1 MVVKL
6 LTEHHLEFLSYKKA
20 AQVRLS
26 LLLSKC
32 HIVGNLMHRLT
43 DYTVTDIWTVKL
55 PLSKFVLK
63 PHQIPQAV
71 VCYNCKGIG
80 NQMWRMF

>member
-32 HIVGNLMHRLT
+32 HIVGNLMHRLIT

-55 PLSKFVLK
+55 CLS
-63 PHQIPQAV
+63 
-71 VCYNCKGIG
+71 
-80 NQMWRMF
+80 